1 MRARVEVGQR
11 VALLLRVGE
20 GAADG
25 ERAGAGP
32 GLREVEAHDGFFSL
46 DVQPRV
52 LPAVKIDTR
61 LHDRVRLV
69 VEEAQEQGTAHAAL
83 LARTAGRRRL
93 KRLAADHPGGVEARR
108 RQREL
113 EHAGEVEELHVVR
126 RFDRHHVLIDV
137 VGVAAVGDVVVV
149 GGVVVVRPVER
160 VLVDLHTGADDCLGD
175 VVEVQHVDRA
185 GDADV
190 VAGRRGLRPGVQQ
203 VRLQSERAVEI
214 AVHPVE
220 SFGGDFVAEF
230 AGGRRHELVGS
241 REVRIRDVRDDPQG
255 AEGVHLG
262 PALDDRL
269 RGVVLEAEDDR
280 GADAALCRLSTRL
293 AVRAQRLPD
302 EAVGVQLQFLDQLGS
317 QFHVVVRVQVGGAAD
332 QRLHDVVRVRE
343 RQCARDSQRGGV
355 GRGRAGG
362 GAGRPRGRAG
372 ECRRGRRGA
381 GGGGEHRPH
390 EPDQVFERRAAR
402 LRVEVSR
409 LLGAVVGQLEQGEVR
424 RCRVGQT
431 GRGAG
436 AVGRVEPAEDAE
448 GGEVRVEN
456 LRRAQGVPGGPGG
469 DGTEVNSRD
478 PAAGFVLQGTQADR
492 LRIDQPV
499 VAGQVELIDAGHDV
513 VDVPVHQS
521 GDGGG
526 ALVVDDGLAQLEGVA
541 DAAERDRVLARIDGG
556 GVEPAG
562 VQRHL

>member
-1 MRARVEVGQR
+1 MRAGVEVGQR

-32 GLREVEAHDGFFSL
+32 GLREVEAHDGFFGL
-46 DVQPRV
+46 HIQPRV
-52 LPAVKIDTR
+52 LPAVKFDTGFD
-61 LHDRVRLV
+61 DRVGFV
-69 VEEAQEQGTAHAAL
+69 VQEAQEQSTAHAAL
-83 LARTAGRRRL
+83 LARTTGRRRL
-93 KRLAADHPGGVEARR
+93 ERLAADHPGRVEARR
-108 RQREL
+108 RQGEL
-113 EHAGEVEELHVVR
+113 EHAGQVEELHVGR

-149 GGVVVVRPVER
+149 GGVVVVGPVER

-190 VAGRRGLRPGVQQ
+190 VARGRGLRPGIQQ
-203 VRLQSERAVEI
+203 VRLQPERAVEV

-220 SFGGDFVAEF
+220 PFGGDLVAEF
-230 AGGRRHELVGS
+230 SGGRRHELVGP
-241 REVRIRDVRDDPQG
+241 REVRIRDVRDNPQG
-255 AEGVHLG
+255 AKGVHLG
-262 PALDDRL
+262 PALDNRSS
-269 RGVVLEAEDDR
+269 GVVLEAEDDR
-280 GADAALCRLSTRL
+280 GADAALRRLAARH

-302 EAVGVQLQFLDQLGS
+302 EAVGVELQLLDQLGP
-317 QFHVVVRVQVGGAAD
+317 QFHVVVGVQVGGAAD
-332 QRLHDVVRVRE
+332 QRLHDVIRVRE
-343 RQCARDSQRGGV
+343 RQRTRDAERRGV
-355 GRGRAGG
+355 GRGRTGG

-381 GGGGEHRPH
+381 GGCGEHRRH
-390 EPDQVFERRAAR
+390 EPDQVFERRVAR
-402 LRVEVSR
+402 LRVEVGR

-424 RCRVGQT
+424 RCRIAQT

-469 DGTEVNSRD
+469 DGTQVDVRD
-478 PAAGFVLQGTQADR
+478 PAAGLVLQGTQADR

-499 VAGQVELIDAGHDV
+499 VAGQVELIDASHDV
-513 VDVPVHQS
+513 IDVAVHQS

-526 ALVVDDGLAQLEGVA
+526 ALVVDDGLAQLKGVA
-541 DAAERDRVLARIDGG
+541 DAAERDRVLGRIDGG
-556 GVEPAG
+556 RVEPAG